1 MRDID
6 DLFGGPDPDDEQG
19 TPEPDRLATD
29 SLDALRD
36 DELGGRDAHVDP
48 ALAAVAET
56 GGLDAEDEDLDDDD
70 LGATSSYDDLF
81 DPVDDDELDEDD
93 EDEDADWDE

>member
-6 DLFGGPDPDDEQG
+6 DLFGDEPDGREEQG
-19 TPEPDRLATD
+19 GPEPDRLATD

-36 DELGGRDAHVDP
+36 NELGGREAAIDP

-56 GGLDAEDEDLDDDD
+56 GGLDAEDDLDDDD
-70 LGATSSYDDLF
+70 LAPASSYDDLF